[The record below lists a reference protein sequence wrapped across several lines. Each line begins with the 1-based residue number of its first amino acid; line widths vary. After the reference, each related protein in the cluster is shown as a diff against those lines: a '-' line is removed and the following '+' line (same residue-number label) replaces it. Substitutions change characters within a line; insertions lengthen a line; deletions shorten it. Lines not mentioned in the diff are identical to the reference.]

1 MNHVSILSAF
11 VTFSLLV
18 KFYEWL
24 RIFEKPAFYIFLI
37 AETAKDIR
45 AFIVLFVA
53 GLMMYGIPMTML
65 NFYRFYDSPVVDQLE
80 YGWLFDSFMN
90 QYYLA
95 LGEFHTDNF
104 TDHPYTFLLLFFFIG
119 ATMFT
124 QILMLNMIIAIMG
137 DTFEKVTENKL
148 SIYRKNKLELM
159 QEYAGF
165 LPKWNPEQFMFKV
178 TVEEEKQDDIDS
190 WDGSLNFIKRI
201 NDRHFADM
209 KANFSSQ
216 MARLEQ
222 LEGKVNE
229 FATRDVSK
237 MIYASQAKTNARF
250 DSIESKFLPKF
261 DDLEKKLSNRAKV
274 GERGNTAHN

>member
-1 MNHVSILSAF
+1 
-11 VTFSLLV
+11 
-18 KFYEWL
+18 
-24 RIFEKPAFYIFLI
+24 
-37 AETAKDIR
+37 
-45 AFIVLFVA
+45 
-53 GLMMYGIPMTML
+53 
-65 NFYRFYDSPVVDQLE
+65 
-80 YGWLFDSFMN
+80 
-90 QYYLA
+90 
-95 LGEFHTDNF
+95 
-104 TDHPYTFLLLFFFIG
+104 
-119 ATMFT
+119 
-124 QILMLNMIIAIMG
+124 
-137 DTFEKVTENKL
+137 
-148 SIYRKNKLELM
+148 
-159 QEYAGF
+159 
-165 LPKWNPEQFMFKV
+165 MFKV

-274 GERGNTAHN
+274 GERGNAAHNQLGRKSFKVGGLDDSMINKTSRKDGRRGRKTGNDKALSQGILPEETSCSMSARTHSADKRHEQYQTTQ